1 MTIDSFTINVVVAV
15 VTITAAVLYLLETLL
30 RREVGAGRVWAL
42 GFLSGVLTVICYLVW
57 RAAPEPWVAI
67 AIGNAAL
74 SSTIGF
80 FWLGCRSFNDRPL
93 RYPAVVVGVV
103 AVVLMI
109 ATLSAGPAGGDWAGS
124 ELMFFAIAAFSLL
137 GAVESRRGAM
147 GGVWS
152 SLGLTIVLV
161 FVGAYY
167 FARGIV
173 LAVEGPKGTTFQT
186 WFNSGNTGLV
196 SIVLTIAALTT
207 ATMLRSGRI
216 TVRNDAYHEALEL
229 SPDGLLSSRSFTMA
243 LPRVV
248 DRAMRREELFAVIA
262 LRIDDLTQISIAFGA
277 DEEAA
282 ISTLHREGSRRYAP
296 TFALIGGGSGD
307 SVLIAF
313 LPASEADARRVA
325 SRIQRRLLD
334 DFAKRGS
341 AVIPVVGVGVALS
354 RDVGYDAARLVEGA
368 QEAARRSSTSPEA
381 SVILAEAD
389 SRREGSAAV

>member
-1 MTIDSFTINVVVAV
+1 
-15 VTITAAVLYLLETLL
+15 
-30 RREVGAGRVWAL
+30 
-42 GFLSGVLTVICYLVW
+42 
-57 RAAPEPWVAI
+57 
-67 AIGNAAL
+67 
-74 SSTIGF
+74 
-80 FWLGCRSFNDRPL
+80 
-93 RYPAVVVGVV
+93 
-103 AVVLMI
+103 
-109 ATLSAGPAGGDWAGS
+109 
-124 ELMFFAIAAFSLL
+124 
-137 GAVESRRGAM
+137 
-147 GGVWS
+147 
-152 SLGLTIVLV
+152 
-161 FVGAYY
+161 
-167 FARGIV
+167 
-173 LAVEGPKGTTFQT
+173 
-186 WFNSGNTGLV
+186 
-196 SIVLTIAALTT
+196 
-207 ATMLRSGRI
+207 
-216 TVRNDAYHEALEL
+216 
-229 SPDGLLSSRSFTMA
+229 MA

>member
-1 MTIDSFTINVVVAV
+1 MIDSFTINVVVAV

-57 RAAPEPWVAI
+57 FASPEPWVAI

-74 SSTIGF
+74 SSTLGF
-80 FWLGCRSFNDRPL
+80 FWLGCRSFNGRSL
-93 RYPAVVVGVV
+93 RYPAVIVGVV
-103 AVVLMI
+103 ALVLMI
-109 ATLSAGPAGGDWAGS
+109 TTLSAGPGGGDWAGS

-137 GAVESRRGAM
+137 GAVESRRGTM

-152 SLGLTIVLV
+152 SLGLTAVLV
-161 FVGAYY
+161 FVGAFY
-167 FARGIV
+167 FVRAIV
-173 LAVEGPKGTTFQT
+173 LATEGPEGPTFQT
-186 WFNSGNTGLV
+186 WFNSGITGLV

-207 ATMLRSGRI
+207 ATMLRSGRV
-216 TVRNDAYHEALEL
+216 TVRQDSYFRTLEI
-229 SPDGLLSSRSFTMA
+229 SPDGLLSARSFLTA
-243 LPRVV
+243 LPAVV
-248 DRAMRREELFAVIA
+248 ERAKVRDELFAVIA

-282 ISTLHREGSRRYAP
+282 ISAQHREGARRYAP

-307 SVLIAF
+307 ATLIAF
-313 LPASEADARRVA
+313 LPASEADARRTA

-334 DFAKRGS
+334 DFGDRGS

-354 RDVGYDAARLVEGA
+354 RDVGYDAGRLI
-368 QEAARRSSTSPEA
+368 EAAQDAAKRSSTSPDA
-381 SVILAEAD
+381 SVILAEGD
-389 SRREGSAAV
+389 GHREGAATA